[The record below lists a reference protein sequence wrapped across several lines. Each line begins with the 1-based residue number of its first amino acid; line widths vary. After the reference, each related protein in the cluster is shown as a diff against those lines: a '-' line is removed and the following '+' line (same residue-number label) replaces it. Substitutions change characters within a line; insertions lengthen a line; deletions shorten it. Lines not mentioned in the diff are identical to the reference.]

1 MSHDEPQEGRRP
13 EEDIEIFEIDVTPYL
28 KPEHRT
34 LPIREGQR
42 PEEDFAIEESVPLPA
57 LVLMVDLRQTNGTP
71 EIERL
76 AAAVASASE
85 CEAGF
90 GGSGLDERDRRT
102 RDGLMTL
109 TLVPRTLEGARERL
123 MRVARIA
130 AGFAGTKT
138 AYAI

>member
-1 MSHDEPQEGRRP
+1 MSNGEPQEGRRP
-13 EEDIEIFEIDVTPYL
+13 EEDIELFEIDVTPYL

-42 PEEDFAIEESVPLPA
+42 PEEDFAIEEVVPLPA

-71 EIERL
+71 ETERL
-76 AAAVASASE
+76 AAAVESASE

-102 RDGLMTL
+102 CDGLATL

-123 MRVARIA
+123 TRVARIA
-130 AGFAGTKT
+130 SGFAGTRT

>member
-1 MSHDEPQEGRRP
+1 MTDEPQEGQYP
-13 EEDIEIFEIDVTPYL
+13 EEEFEIVEIDVTPFL
-28 KPEHRT
+28 TEEQK
-34 LPIREGQR
+34 LWPIVESEY
-42 PEEDFAIEESVPLPA
+42 PEEDFAIEEAVPVPA

-71 EIERL
+71 ETERL
-76 AAAVASASE
+76 AAAVESASE

-102 RDGLMTL
+102 CDGLATL

-123 MRVARIA
+123 TRVARIA
-130 AGFAGTKT
+130 SGFAGTRT